1 MWGRDGIL
9 LLHTQKAGLRGE
21 TLLSPIL
28 QIALITWYLVL
39 GSCIEKPNA
48 RCSSNTSLYW
58 SKQRAACCRPTLR
71 WEQNLTLLAAAAARA
86 VLPAGG

>member
-28 QIALITWYLVL
+28 QIALITWYW
-39 GSCIEKPNA
+39 A
-48 RCSSNTSLYW
+48 AA
-58 SKQRAACCRPTLR
+58 SKNLMRVAVQTRPFIGA
-71 WEQNLTLLAAAAARA
+71 NSGLLAVVRRFD
-86 VLPAGG
+86 GNKT